1 MQEVFGSIFQHWLLL
16 SSPRAN
22 WLGKYESSVTTTA
35 WNLPQAYYFEAYA
48 VLLWVLH
55 PVWSVLYLLFISGS
69 TMLGNWY
76 IYKLQLSSMGESP
89 HLWLRETCVCW
100 FWGRWIQLYW
110 PVTTMSCHLIG
121 REGGTVNADLF
132 GRGTTITSP
141 VHDWY
146 KDSLKLKS
154 ARFIWHLR
162 LQSKKD
168 YDAALQANNLQYQ
181 KRGQDACLKMGMF
194 FPRGQIVSPVSGL
207 IFNVLLLC
215 CMISVFLLLQQKVS
229 GLVLNPPF
237 IK

>member
-1 MQEVFGSIFQHWLLL
+1 MQFLCGFCTLCEVF
-16 SSPRAN
+16 
-22 WLGKYESSVTTTA
+22 YTCCSSV
-35 WNLPQAYYFEAYA
+35 A
-48 VLLWVLH
+48 VQC
-55 PVWSVLYLLFISGS
+55 SVTGIYTSCSCPPWGS
-69 TMLGNWY
+69 PLTYDCM
-76 IYKLQLSSMGESP
+76 K
-89 HLWLRETCVCW
+89 RVCW

-154 ARFIWHLR
+154 ARCIWHLR